1 MKEAKKRENDRLI
14 EKASNKTKKI
24 WQLINKQIGKCSKM
38 NKKIE
43 LTTARG
49 IETNP
54 QKVAELLNAHFVETV
69 DEIIKQNE
77 YPPHTQTAQSKID
90 YCPNSVGMLPITEQE
105 VECVVRRLKGKF
117 SAGYD
122 EIPEYVV
129 KQCAVS
135 IKGPLTHI
143 YNMSINSG
151 TFRELFKLA
160 RVRPLYKNGDTC
172 SIQNYRLISI
182 SPVLF

>member
-69 DEIIKQNE
+69 DEIIK
-77 YPPHTQTAQSKID
+77 KI
-90 YCPNSVGMLPITEQE
+90 STLHI
-105 VECVVRRLKGKF
+105 L
-117 SAGYD
+117 
-122 EIPEYVV
+122 
-129 KQCAVS
+129 KQCS
-135 IKGPLTHI
+135 Q
-143 YNMSINSG
+143 
-151 TFRELFKLA
+151 R
-160 RVRPLYKNGDTC
+160 
-172 SIQNYRLISI
+172 
-182 SPVLF
+182 